1 MRELQKKLQQ
11 VELDFESNK
20 QQLEQ
25 ANKDLEEKEKA
36 LTNVSNNKKYL
47 CKVLYGSRK

>member
-11 VELDFESNK
+11 VELDLESNK

-36 LTNVSNNKKYL
+36 LTNVSKRKLRRKNYL
-47 CKVLYGSRK
+47 LKM

>member
-1 MRELQKKLQQ
+1 MRELGKKLQQ
-11 VELDFESNK
+11 VELDLESNK

-36 LTNVSNNKKYL
+36 LTNVSYRKS
-47 CKVLYGSRK
+47 VLKNRYNRKR